1 MSFISNLFPRFFGKN
16 PTPTSLDLAH
26 EQTPAPYPW
35 STHPLQL
42 LPPTVSTNTSRP
54 GPACSPTPPSPL
66 SASPESPESPSPFP
80 RYGHSVAAS
89 HGDLYLFGGLVDGR
103 LRNDVYLL
111 RAAFAESN
119 GGNSSDGTD
128 TLSISASLFE
138 TGGAVPSP
146 RVNHAGAIV
155 SSVLVIWGGQTH
167 IDTAHT
173 PEPRSQAILSASPT
187 STSKP
192 GVLDGGVYLL
202 DLVSHEWTRAT
213 VHGPAP
219 SARYGHAA
227 ASIGASFFVFGG
239 HATGAFFN
247 DIWVFTLT
255 TRASQCFFALPP
267 NVQRDGRIEIEIE
280 IEIGACMCIVAW
292 ELCEPVAGDRPAPR
306 SGHSC
311 VAHGDNVIVYNLDV
325 IN

>member
-138 TGGAVPSP
+138 TG
-146 RVNHAGAIV
+146 
-155 SSVLVIWGGQTH
+155 
-167 IDTAHT
+167 
-173 PEPRSQAILSASPT
+173 
-187 STSKP
+187 
-192 GVLDGGVYLL
+192 
-202 DLVSHEWTRAT
+202 VSHEWTRAT

-255 TRASQCFFALPP
+255 TL
-267 NVQRDGRIEIEIE
+267 
-280 IEIGACMCIVAW
+280 AW

-311 VAHGDNVIVYNLDV
+311 VAHGDNVIVFGGTDGTYHYHDTWAFDTRSRTWTALPCTGYIPAPRAGHASSLVGDV
-325 IN
+325 IYWRYWRVDVEVWKDEEGRRRDEGRSFDLTQRLGIEHAYPAY